1 MKSYAFKIDSSNVKL
16 NFIPKTTKLQNSYLQ
31 RAIKFNNLST
41 LDCQKLPY
49 SQKIA
54 FCRLVSVEVRIVLF
68 NLFIQERQQ
77 ERAGGRDCDQYHE
90 LQYFKGRIEIKL
102 LGYSYSFFST
112 RKPLSLGLRILGCS
126 RRRRKKKT
134 EKGSETLEMKRK
146 CWKEIST
153 NPRRPHLHSSK
164 INSPL

>member
-68 NLFIQERQQ
+68 NLFIQERQ
-77 ERAGGRDCDQYHE
+77 
-90 LQYFKGRIEIKL
+90 
-102 LGYSYSFFST
+102 
-112 RKPLSLGLRILGCS
+112 
-126 RRRRKKKT
+126 
-134 EKGSETLEMKRK
+134 
-146 CWKEIST
+146 
-153 NPRRPHLHSSK
+153 
-164 INSPL
+164 